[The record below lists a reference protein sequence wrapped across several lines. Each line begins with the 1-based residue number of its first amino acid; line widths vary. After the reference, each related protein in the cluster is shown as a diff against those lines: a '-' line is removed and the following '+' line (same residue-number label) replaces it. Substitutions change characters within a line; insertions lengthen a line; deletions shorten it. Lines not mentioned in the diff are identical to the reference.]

1 MKILVD
7 RYMASVGSK
16 HRATTIRP
24 ACAAM
29 TPRAARWISSEMAQK
44 QHAAPRATALL
55 EFHQNDGKTGA
66 SCERPACPFSVNP
79 LRGVAKRRLVHLL
92 RIPAHAPPIRGAID
106 RMRGA
111 APDHPHDTRIDLGI
125 YG

>member
-29 TPRAARWISSEMAQK
+29 TPHAARWISSEMAQK

-55 EFHQNDGKTGA
+55 EFQQNDGKTEAQLRAA
-66 SCERPACPFSVNP
+66 SLPFQRQPVAGRGEAQVGTPFANPRSRAADPRRHRPDA
-79 LRGVAKRRLVHLL
+79 RR
-92 RIPAHAPPIRGAID
+92 RAGPPA
-106 RMRGA
+106 
-111 APDHPHDTRIDLGI
+111 
-125 YG
+125 